1 MPPIP
6 IIIYSEYDGISIFTN
21 NSPFYGG
28 DEFVN
33 IDSSLS
39 ILSGGTPY
47 FGGTGITISIITDL
61 NN

>member
-1 MPPIP
+1 
-6 IIIYSEYDGISIFTN
+6 
-21 NSPFYGG
+21 
-28 DEFVN
+28 
-33 IDSSLS
+33 LS